1 MPAGTTQHQHRAGGG
16 TTGSSPGV
24 VYWCLGLQQIRE
36 PTVLLVLLSL
46 DAKIAYMNNFVV
58 QAQKLNQLPFGHAQT
73 RRRRRRETVTR
84 MSTART
90 RRCTENS
97 QIPGKRKPNGTGRGF
112 LQGHTRGAITPA
124 PFVQTTSGC
133 RATVPRT
140 PRPGRPPPPFSA
152 GPTSAFALWP
162 LAGEVEFAVGRVSGE
177 VAGRGG

>member
-1 MPAGTTQHQHRAGGG
+1 
-16 TTGSSPGV
+16 
-24 VYWCLGLQQIRE
+24 
-36 PTVLLVLLSL
+36 
-46 DAKIAYMNNFVV
+46 MNYFVV
-58 QAQKLNQLPFGHAQT
+58 ESEKLNQLPCGHAQM

-84 MSTART
+84 MSAART

-140 PRPGRPPPPFSA
+140 PRPGRPPPFSA
-152 GPTSAFALWP
+152 GPAEREESPVRPRTAILAPDGTLAWRGAEWIGAPPKAPGPELLEPGQWLRPDAAFGVMLLGGGA
-162 LAGEVEFAVGRVSGE
+162 AGWTIVCA
-177 VAGRGG
+177 

>member
-1 MPAGTTQHQHRAGGG
+1 MSLCTKI
-16 TTGSSPGV
+16 
-24 VYWCLGLQQIRE
+24 VYI
-36 PTVLLVLLSL
+36 
-46 DAKIAYMNNFVV
+46 NNFLADPKTYC
-58 QAQKLNQLPFGHAQT
+58 QMPSWHAQM

-140 PRPGRPPPPFSA
+140 PRPARPPPFSA
-152 GPTSAFALWP
+152 RPTLNYRLHSLVQRYFCNRFAPWKEYIISRIRTHSSRHNRISRSRAKLP
-162 LAGEVEFAVGRVSGE
+162 RSHSQ
-177 VAGRGG
+177 

>member
-1 MPAGTTQHQHRAGGG
+1 MEA
-16 TTGSSPGV
+16 
-24 VYWCLGLQQIRE
+24 E
-36 PTVLLVLLSL
+36 
-46 DAKIAYMNNFVV
+46 
-58 QAQKLNQLPFGHAQT
+58 KLNQLPCGHAQM

-140 PRPGRPPPPFSA
+140 PRPGRPPPLVHDHPCLPRSASPSALATSCFSSYPLPCSLVGSHQRSRCSMFTKRPTQAHCIAHTGA
-152 GPTSAFALWP
+152 GHGSTCPP
-162 LAGEVEFAVGRVSGE
+162 
-177 VAGRGG
+177 